1 MRLNVFRTHQKEE
14 TKIIGE
20 EETSDEIYRTKP
32 G

>member
-1 MRLNVFRTHQKEE
+1 MFFMTHQKEE

-20 EETSDEIYRTKP
+20 EETSDEIYGTKP